1 MSAKPP
7 VVPTLEVRL
16 PDLGTPGEV
25 TVLELLVRVGDQV
38 EKEQALL
45 TLESEKA
52 TMDVPATAA
61 GKVARILVKAGDKV
75 SSGTAVLELEGPRQI
90 VAEEV
95 DAAPAAPQAPRTPRQ
110 AEPFG
115 GEPYL
120 DTVPLQPLKVAPVDA
135 TPVKPTAAAP
145 DPGSVVV
152 GCAGG
157 QPRLRRGRHWCGPR
171 GLHRGVSR
179 GRPWTQRGPG

>member
-1 MSAKPP
+1 MSSKPP

-25 TVLELLVRVGDQV
+25 TVLELLVKVGDQV

-95 DAAPAAPQAPRTPRQ
+95 DAAPAAPQLPRTPRQ

-115 GEPYL
+115 GLVQLFHPNGDRL
-120 DTVPLQPLKVAPVDA
+120 AFRQHVCGAGNTLVTKVRDVQQTID
-135 TPVKPTAAAP
+135 
-145 DPGSVVV
+145 
-152 GCAGG
+152 GG
-157 QPRLRRGRHWCGPR
+157 AYVHDRTRQGDFFDRAL
-171 GLHRGVSR
+171 
-179 GRPWTQRGPG
+179 